1 MAETTYIDLQES
13 TLKNIWRIAWPVM
26 VSSVLA
32 TTLTTV
38 DMFWIGKLGAREV
51 AAVALSG
58 SVWFVVGSFA
68 QVIAAGTLAL
78 VARYAGGRRSAEL
91 SLALGQSPL
100 LALAVAV
107 PIGGLGWRFAPTLLG
122 FFGAEA
128 QVLALGIPYLRVL
141 FSGAVF
147 VYLSIIAFTT
157 MYALGDTRT
166 PMRITM
172 ITTGVNILLDPLLIF
187 GWLSFPRLGVLGAG
201 VATLVAYGLSSA
213 LSLGILPRRGIL
225 KFARPGFHPATAA
238 KILRVGLPASLHAIT
253 RPLTGALMFKIVA
266 YFGTAGI
273 AAFGIGGRALGLMF
287 IYLEGLGAAARTL
300 VGQNLGAGLPERAEE
315 VVRRVLSIGL
325 LIQGLFTLIYFLLAP
340 QIIAVFNAEEGVV
353 RVGTSYLQITALSLL
368 FVVFIITYGGA
379 QQGAGDTRPPMF
391 ASLVANWAV
400 KLPLAYFVAYH
411 LNAGPTGVWLAI
423 GASVLV
429 EALVV
434 SLYYR
439 RGGWKRKEL

>member
-91 SLALGQSPL
+91 SLALEQSLL

-128 QVLALGIPYLRVL
+128 EVLEMGMPYLRVL
-141 FSGAVF
+141 FSSVVF
-147 VYLSIIAFTT
+147 AYLSIIEITA

-172 ITTGVNILLDPLLIF
+172 ITTAVNILLDPLLIF
-187 GWLSFPRLGVLGAG
+187 GWLGFPRLGVLGAG
-201 VATLVAYGLSSA
+201 VATVVAYGLSSA
-213 LSLGILPRRGIL
+213 LGLGVLLRRGIL
-225 KFARPGFHPATAA
+225 KFTRPGFHPATAA
-238 KILRVGLPASLHAIT
+238 KLLGVGLPAMMQAIT
-253 RPLTGALMFKIVA
+253 RPLTGMLMFKIVA

-300 VGQNLGAGLPERAEE
+300 VGQNLGAHRPERAEE
-315 VVRRVLSIGL
+315 VVKKVLTVGL
-325 LIQGLFTLIYFLLAP
+325 LLQGLFTLLYFLLAP

-353 RVGTSYLQITALSLL
+353 QAGTSYLRIIALSLL
-368 FVVFIITYGGA
+368 FVVFTIAYGGA
-379 QQGAGDTRPPMF
+379 QQGAGDTRPPML

-400 KLPLAYFVAYH
+400 KLPLAYLVAYH
-411 LNAGPTGVWLAI
+411 LDAGPTGVWLAI
-423 GASVLV
+423 GISVLV
-429 EALVV
+429 EALIVA
-434 SLYYR
+434 LYYR
-439 RGGWKRKEL
+439 RGGWKRREL